1 MCNGDRGHN
10 IQQYIKQQKD
20 KIPLLH
26 VHATA
31 ILLGTM
37 NDDEELN
44 EAMFQTWDK
53 KKKNYEDILEW
64 AIFSSS
70 ASFISTSSESSILHL
85 AI

>member
-10 IQQYIKQQKD
+10 IQQYYIKQPKD

-44 EAMFQTWDK
+44 EAMFEHGTRK
-53 KKKNYEDILEW
+53 RRIMR
-64 AIFSSS
+64 I
-70 ASFISTSSESSILHL
+70 
-85 AI
+85 